1 MAINI
6 EALMKA
12 ASRQLGM
19 PEDKLRDA
27 VRSGDISAVKKY
39 MNTAD
44 RDKLDGILKD
54 KGQVDAIGRKFGG
67 R

>member
-27 VRSGDISAVKKY
+27 VRSGDISAVKRY

-54 KGQVDAIGRKFGG
+54 KGQVDAIGRKFG

>member
-6 EALMKA
+6 DSLMKA

-19 PEDKLRDA
+19 PEDKLREA
-27 VRSGDISAVKKY
+27 VKRGDITAVKQY
-39 MNTAD
+39 MQPAD
-44 RDKLDGILKD
+44 RDRRDGVLKD
-54 KGQVDAIGRKFGG
+54 KAQVDAIGKKFGS